1 MENKLNKSE
10 IIIAINDIQHN
21 YLQFKSMKDKNSFG
35 AAMDPELVDAFEL
48 LHASLLEIKGEEVY
62 ATLSKGVKT
71 RVDLLEKSLLNFTS
85 RRYANTFD
93 TAPSIVKPYE
103 SFRSQKN

>member
-1 MENKLNKSE
+1 MEKSS

-21 YLQFKSMKDKNSFG
+21 YLQFKSMKDKGGFG
-35 AAMDPELVDAFEL
+35 VGIDPELVDAFEL
-48 LHASLLEIKGEEVY
+48 LHASLLELKGEEVY

-71 RVDLLEKSLLNFTS
+71 RVDMLEKSLLNYTS

-93 TAPSIVKPYE
+93 ASPSVVKPYE
-103 SFRSQKN
+103 SFRSQRKD